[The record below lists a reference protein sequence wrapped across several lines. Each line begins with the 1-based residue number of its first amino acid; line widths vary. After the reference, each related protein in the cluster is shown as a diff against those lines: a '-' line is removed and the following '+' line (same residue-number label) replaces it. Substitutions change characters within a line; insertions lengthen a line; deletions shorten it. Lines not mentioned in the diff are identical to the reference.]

1 MADRLRVTE
10 LDFDTIKL
18 NLKTFLN
25 QQSQFTDYDFE
36 GSGLNVLLDI
46 LAYNT
51 HYNAYYLNMV
61 ANESFLDSAL
71 LRDSVVSHAKT
82 LGYLPHSM
90 KAPNATI
97 NFLVNAPTS
106 TDGTLTIPAGYSFL
120 SNQIDSKVYNFVV
133 LEDTTVTKANNSY
146 YFENLDISEGQ
157 LITYSFNH
165 NQTTNPKQTF
175 TLPDND
181 IDTTSIKV
189 GVSPTST
196 TTDIA
201 VYNLVTDILDVTNDS
216 EVYYLQETKNGQ
228 YQIYFGNG
236 VIGKTLPDGAVV
248 SVTYLVT
255 NGISANKA
263 NNFVG
268 ALTLTDSLNE
278 TLTNFTVTP
287 VSAASGGAERE
298 TVDDIKFGSAAQ
310 FATQNRLITTKDYES
325 YIRKNYPSIDSI
337 SVWGGEEETPRAYG
351 KVFVSLKPKEDYY
364 ISETEKRRIL
374 TEIIAPKAIVSVE
387 TIIRDPEYLYLL
399 VSNYVQYNKNKTTQ
413 NAEGIK
419 NSIKNS
425 ILLYNQTFL
434 NKFGATFVLSKLQD
448 SIDGVDLNA
457 ILGSETI
464 LRLQKRFEPDLTI
477 SASYVIN
484 FNSVLHRGTLT
495 NRMTSTEFDVFDR
508 TGTRRTVILEEV
520 PQSYTGVSSIQ
531 VTNRGAGFITN
542 PTVTITGDGVGATAT
557 ATIVNGGLDTITIT
571 NRGSGYTRAVA
582 TLSGGD
588 GGYGA
593 TAIVILDAR
602 YGNLRT
608 IYFDD
613 LAQRQVVQEDVG
625 TIDYNLGIVTLNDL
639 RILSVVSTDG
649 LIRLT
654 IESERGIVTSNKS
667 TIITIDPTD
676 TSSITTNLVEI
687 EWVTI

>member
-201 VYNLVTDILDVTNDS
+201 VYNLVTDILDVTNNS

-255 NGISANKA
+255 NGTSANKA

-508 TGTRRTVILEEV
+508 TGTRRTVILEEI

-557 ATIVNGGLDTITIT
+557 ATIVNGGLDTITVT

-593 TAIVILDAR
+593 SALVILDAR
-602 YGNLRT
+602 YGNIRT

-613 LAQRQVVQEDVG
+613 LSQRQVVNENVG
-625 TIDYNLGIVTLNDL
+625 TIDYNSGTITLNDL

-676 TSSITTNLVEI
+676 TNAITTNLVEI

>member
-1 MADRLRVTE
+1 MADRLIVTE
-10 LDFDTIKL
+10 LDFDTIKS

-25 QQSQFTDYDFE
+25 QQTEFTDYDFE
-36 GSGLNVLLDI
+36 GSGLSVLLDI

-61 ANESFLDSAL
+61 ANESFMNTAL

-82 LGYLPHSM
+82 LGYVPHSM
-90 KAPNATI
+90 KAPIATI
-97 NFLVNAPTS
+97 NFLAQSVNSSVANL
-106 TDGTLTIPAGYSFL
+106 TLPAGFSFL
-120 SNQIDSKVYNFVV
+120 SNQIDNKVYNFVV
-133 LEDTTVTKANNSY
+133 LEDTLVTKANNSY
-146 YFENLDISEGQ
+146 YFENLDIYEGQ
-157 LITYSFNH
+157 LITYNFTQNV
-165 NQTTNPKQTF
+165 TTNPKQIF
-175 TLPDND
+175 TLQDTN
-181 IDTTSIKV
+181 IDTTTIKV
-189 GVSPTST
+189 RVSPSPAST
-196 TTDIA
+196 ESA
-201 VYNLVTDILDVTNDS
+201 VYNLVSDILDITSDDD
-216 EVYYLQETKNGQ
+216 VYFLQEGRNGK
-228 YQIYFGNG
+228 YEIYFGND
-236 VIGKTLPDGAVV
+236 VIGKSIADGSIVRV
-248 SVTYLVT
+248 SYLLT
-255 NGISANKA
+255 NGTSAIKA
-263 NNFVG
+263 NNFI
-268 ALTLTDSLNE
+268 ATASLSDTLGES
-278 TLTNFTVTP
+278 LTNFTITP

-298 TVDDIKFGSAAQ
+298 SVDDIKFGSAAQ

-325 YIRKNYPSIDSI
+325 YIKKNYPAVDSI

-374 TEIIAPKAIVSVE
+374 TEIITPKAIVSVE

-419 NSIKNS
+419 NSIRNS
-425 ILLYNQTFL
+425 IILYNQTFL

-448 SIDGVDLNA
+448 NIDGVDLNA

-477 SASYVIN
+477 SASYIIN
-484 FNSVLHRGTLT
+484 FNSTLYRGTLT

-508 TGTRRTVILEEV
+508 TGIRRTVILEEI
-520 PQSYTGVSSIQ
+520 PQSYTGVSSVQ

-557 ATIVNGGLDTITIT
+557 ATIVNGGLDSITIT
-571 NRGSGYTRAVA
+571 SRGSGYTRAVA

-593 TAIVILDAR
+593 SALVILDAR

-613 LAQRQVVQEDVG
+613 LSQRQSVNENVG
-625 TIDYNLGIVTLNDL
+625 TIDYNSGIVTLNDL

-654 IESERGIVTSNKS
+654 IQSERGIVTSNKS
-667 TIITIDPTD
+667 TIITIDSTD
-676 TSSITTNLVEI
+676 TSSIVTNLVEI
-687 EWVTI
+687 EWVII

>member
-520 PQSYTGVSSIQ
+520 PQSYTGVSSVQ

-557 ATIVNGGLDTITIT
+557 ATIVNGGLDSITVT

-593 TAIVILDAR
+593 SALVILDAR
-602 YGNLRT
+602 YGNIRT
-608 IYFDD
+608 IYFDA
-613 LAQRQVVQEDVG
+613 LSQRQVVNENVG
-625 TIDYNLGIVTLNDL
+625 TIDYNSGTITLNDL
-639 RILSVVSTDG
+639 RILSVVSIDG

-687 EWVTI
+687 E